1 MTEQDIE
8 RTDERADERTHGPGP
23 WWAGLGTWGAIGLV
37 VFGVLWAVWVF
48 LRLPGAPENP
58 ATGYYQAA
66 KVLAVGLVLAGS
78 SLLSRRRSAR

>member
-1 MTEQDIE
+1 M
-8 RTDERADERTHGPGP
+8 
-23 WWAGLGTWGAIGLV
+23 
-37 VFGVLWAVWVF
+37 WVF

-78 SLLSRRRSAR
+78 SLLSRRRRAR